1 MGTQRL
7 RGRVSGSRACARGS
21 RTRHAL
27 TATFFVVTS
36 FTLLPALAGCSS
48 FSSSSSSAA
57 QAGSVPPPPNAAVA
71 APSAPPADEAGTSA
85 YPYPKQSLVDVFR
98 DGTDTSPP
106 AQDVPRPP
114 SAYTPSGQPYPANQP
129 AYSAPVAASAAPP
142 AAPPPPGDNAASG
155 YPYPKQ
161 SLMDLFKDLTDSSPR
176 VQNAPRPPSTYTPSA
191 QPQ

>member
-1 MGTQRL
+1 M
-7 RGRVSGSRACARGS
+7 
-21 RTRHAL
+21 
-27 TATFFVVTS
+27 TS
-36 FTLLPALAGCSS
+36 FALLPALAGCSS
-48 FSSSSSSAA
+48 SSTSSSSAA
-57 QAGSVPPPPNAAVA
+57 QTAAVPPPPNAAVA

-106 AQDVPRPP
+106 TQDVPRAP
-114 SAYTPSGQPYPANQP
+114 STYTPSGQPYPASQP
-129 AYSAPVAASAAPP
+129 AYSAPVATSGSPP
-142 AAPPPPGDNAASG
+142 PAPPPPGDNAASG

-161 SLMDLFKDLTDSSPR
+161 SLMNLFKDSTDSSPR

>member
-1 MGTQRL
+1 MGTQGL

-21 RTRHAL
+21 QTRHAL
-27 TATFFVVTS
+27 TAVFFIVTS

-57 QAGSVPPPPNAAVA
+57 QTAAVPPPPNAAVA

-98 DGTDTSPP
+98 DGTDTAPP
-106 AQDVPRPP
+106 AQNVPRPP
-114 SAYTPSGQPYPANQP
+114 STYTPSDQPYPANQP
-129 AYSAPVAASAAPP
+129 AYSAPVAASTAPP
-142 AAPPPPGDNAASG
+142 APPPRPGDNAASG

-161 SLMDLFKDLTDSSPR
+161 SLMDLFKDSTDSSPR